1 MKKLVAHFQSGTG
14 KQQTFLMLMIRD
26 ISLHREYIEAP
37 LGIDGQGKHNY
48 EYDKVLFHF
57 VIKDMAEQ
65 HSFFLRITYRV

>member
-1 MKKLVAHFQSGTG
+1 
-14 KQQTFLMLMIRD
+14 
-26 ISLHREYIEAP
+26 

-65 HSFFLRITYRV
+65 HSFFCASPTEYNPKSPHSL